1 MGSVLI
7 VAALSPTAALP
18 FVAYSRVLQPALGA
32 TAAYSQALMAWVA
45 GDQKNLV
52 HRQCAGLVTDF
63 FFSISAG
70 VAVYA
75 ALPSIMHFLFDD
87 LIVATYALSLATA
100 LGVMF
105 GTFSRC
111 TLQHGLLAAGDD
123 RFATRLLGVQSVCSL
138 GAMTAL
144 VVPFGALGAMVVF
157 AAGEFVFSMA
167 ALIRLVV
174 VRRRDV

>member
-1 MGSVLI
+1 M
-7 VAALSPTAALP
+7 
-18 FVAYSRVLQPALGA
+18 
-32 TAAYSQALMAWVA
+32 
-45 GDQKNLV
+45 
-52 HRQCAGLVTDF
+52 
-63 FFSISAG
+63 
-70 VAVYA
+70 YA

-100 LGVMF
+100 LAVVF